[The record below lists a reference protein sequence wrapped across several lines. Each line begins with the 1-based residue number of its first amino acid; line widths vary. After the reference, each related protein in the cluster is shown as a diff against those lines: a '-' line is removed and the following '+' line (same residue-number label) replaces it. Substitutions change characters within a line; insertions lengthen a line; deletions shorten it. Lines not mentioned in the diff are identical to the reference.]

1 MAQAREEDSVFCIR
15 SAEDV
20 YHVLTDKETL
30 EKILEQGLKEE
41 YKQYKDKILEFF
53 MSMKDRIKLEDL
65 TFCLL

>member
-1 MAQAREEDSVFCIR
+1 MAQAREEDSVFCI

-41 YKQYKDKILEFF
+41 YKQYNDKILEFF